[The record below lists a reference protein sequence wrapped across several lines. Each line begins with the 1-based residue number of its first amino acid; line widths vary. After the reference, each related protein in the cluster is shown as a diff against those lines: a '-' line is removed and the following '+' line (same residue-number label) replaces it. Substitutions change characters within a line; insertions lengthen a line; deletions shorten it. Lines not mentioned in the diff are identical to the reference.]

1 MKQFNIN
8 KDATLPYLEME
19 PVMNGRNT
27 FRKLYEAI
35 QGATVTFSMKNIDTG
50 VWKIANAKAYVVDCT
65 EQGCEERFKIQYR
78 WKPRDTKEAGRY
90 LAQFKITF
98 SDDIVSGDMIFPKGD
113 LIVPIAEDIIVNISN
128 SGIKTT

>member
-8 KDATLPYLEME
+8 KDATLPYLEIE
-19 PVMNGRNT
+19 PVVNGRYT

-35 QGATVTFSMKNIDTG
+35 QGADVTFSMKNIDTG
-50 VWKIANAKAYVVDCT
+50 IWKVANAKANIVDCT

-90 LAQFKITF
+90 IAQFKISF
-98 SDDIVSGDMIFPKGD
+98 SDDIVSGNTIFPKGD
-113 LIVPIAEDIIVNISN
+113 LIVPIAEDIIVNIGHN
-128 SGIKTT
+128 GIKTT